1 MTDFATDKLSTS
13 NTDVKP
19 AMSKPSSGN
28 SSHRQTEP
36 HSVKQAQ
43 TGLTFKWIATI
54 GCIVWLL
61 FLLAPFYWVTVTAFK
76 PPQAVNGGATYL
88 PFIDFAPTLEAF
100 REVISGIRGDFVGP
114 FWHSSLIALVSTCLS
129 VLLGSM
135 AAYGI
140 ARFEFRIRLLAGVTF
155 AIVGIGGFLALTEL
169 VEFAIP
175 QAILISLVAAFVS
188 SFFINKLRLPGPVL
202 GNDDV
207 TFWFVSQRMFPPIVS
222 AFALYLFYAELGKQG
237 VQLLDSFFGM
247 VVAYTAFGLPLA
259 VWLMRDFF
267 RSIPVEVEEAAMVE
281 NVPRLRIFFDIVLP
295 MSKPG
300 LIATFMITLSFIWNE
315 FLFALL
321 LTSSRWQTLPVVLA
335 GQNSSRGD
343 EWWAI
348 SVATLISIIPM
359 IIVVSLLGRLM
370 KSGLLSGSI
379 K

>member
-1 MTDFATDKLSTS
+1 MSDLATDKLSASTTQASRTMQKPSINS
-13 NTDVKP
+13 NTQ
-19 AMSKPSSGN
+19 SG
-28 SSHRQTEP
+28 
-36 HSVKQAQ
+36 KQHLAKQ
-43 TGLTFKWIATI
+43 RRSLTTGQWIAII
-54 GCIVWLL
+54 GCFFWLL

-88 PFIDFAPTLEAF
+88 PFIDFAPTLDAF
-100 REVISGIRGDFVGP
+100 REVMSGIRGDFVGP
-114 FWHSSLIALVSTCLS
+114 FWHSSLIALVSTALS

-140 ARFEFRIRLLAGVTF
+140 ARFEFRIRLLSGFTF
-155 AIVGIGGFLALTEL
+155 AIVGIGGFLLLNE
-169 VEFAIP
+169 VMEFAIP
-175 QAILISLVAAFVS
+175 QAIIISLVCAFTS
-188 SFFINKLRLPGPVL
+188 SFFINKLPLPGPVL

-237 VQLLDSFFGM
+237 VQLLDSFSGM

-267 RSIPVEVEEAAMVE
+267 RTIPVEVEEAAMVD

-300 LIATFMITLSFIWNE
+300 LIATSMITLSFIWNE

-359 IIVVSLLGRLM
+359 IIVVTLLGRLM
-370 KSGLLSGSI
+370 RSGLLSGSI

>member
-1 MTDFATDKLSTS
+1 MSDFATDKLSASTTQAS
-13 NTDVKP
+13 RT
-19 AMSKPSSGN
+19 MQKPSINSNAQSG
-28 SSHRQTEP
+28 
-36 HSVKQAQ
+36 KQHLAKQ
-43 TGLTFKWIATI
+43 RRSLSTGQWVAII
-54 GCIVWLL
+54 GCFTWLL

-88 PFIDFAPTLEAF
+88 PFIDFAPTLDAF
-100 REVISGIRGDFVGP
+100 REVMSGIRGDFVGP
-114 FWHSSLIALVSTCLS
+114 FWHSSLIALVSTALS

-140 ARFEFRIRLLAGVTF
+140 ARFEFRIRLLSGFTF
-155 AIVGIGGFLALTEL
+155 AVVGIGGFLLLNEVMGL
-169 VEFAIP
+169 AIP
-175 QAILISLVAAFVS
+175 QSIIISLVSAFTS
-188 SFFINKLRLPGPVL
+188 SFLINKLPLPGPVL

-237 VQLLDSFFGM
+237 VQLLDSFSGM

-267 RSIPVEVEEAAMVE
+267 RTIPVEVEEAAMVE

-300 LIATFMITLSFIWNE
+300 LIATSMITLSFIWNE

-359 IIVVSLLGRLM
+359 IIVVTLLGRLM
-370 KSGLLSGSI
+370 RSGLLSGSI

>member
-1 MTDFATDKLSTS
+1 MSDFATDKLSASTTQASRTMQKPSINS
-13 NTDVKP
+13 NTQ
-19 AMSKPSSGN
+19 SG
-28 SSHRQTEP
+28 
-36 HSVKQAQ
+36 KQHLAKQ
-43 TGLTFKWIATI
+43 RRSLSTGQWVAII
-54 GCIVWLL
+54 GCFTWLL

-88 PFIDFAPTLEAF
+88 PFIDFAPTLDAF
-100 REVISGIRGDFVGP
+100 REVMSGIRGDFVGP
-114 FWHSSLIALVSTCLS
+114 FWHSSLIALVSTALS

-140 ARFEFRIRLLAGVTF
+140 ARFEFRIRLLSGFTF
-155 AIVGIGGFLALTEL
+155 AVVGIGGFLLLNEVMEL
-169 VEFAIP
+169 AIP
-175 QAILISLVAAFVS
+175 QAIIISLVSAFTS
-188 SFFINKLRLPGPVL
+188 SFLINKLPLPGPVL

-237 VQLLDSFFGM
+237 VQLLDSFSGM

-267 RSIPVEVEEAAMVE
+267 RTIPVEVEEAAMVD

-300 LIATFMITLSFIWNE
+300 LIATSMITLSFIWNE

-359 IIVVSLLGRLM
+359 IIVVTLLGRLM
-370 KSGLLSGSI
+370 RSGLLSGSI

>member
-1 MTDFATDKLSTS
+1 MSDFATDKLSASTTQASRTMQNPSINS
-13 NTDVKP
+13 NTQ
-19 AMSKPSSGN
+19 SG
-28 SSHRQTEP
+28 
-36 HSVKQAQ
+36 KQHLAKQ
-43 TGLTFKWIATI
+43 RRSLSTGQWVAII
-54 GCIVWLL
+54 GCFVWLL

-88 PFIDFAPTLEAF
+88 PFIDFAPTLDAF
-100 REVISGIRGDFVGP
+100 REVMSGIRGDFVGP
-114 FWHSSLIALVSTCLS
+114 FWHSSLIALVSTALS

-140 ARFEFRIRLLAGVTF
+140 ARFEFRIRLLSGFTF
-155 AIVGIGGFLALTEL
+155 AIVGIGGFLLLNEVMGL
-169 VEFAIP
+169 AIP
-175 QAILISLVAAFVS
+175 QSIIISLVSAFTS
-188 SFFINKLRLPGPVL
+188 SFLINKLPLPGPVL

-237 VQLLDSFFGM
+237 VQLLDSFSGM

-267 RSIPVEVEEAAMVE
+267 RTIPVEVEEAAMVD
-281 NVPRLRIFFDIVLP
+281 NVPRLCIFFDIVLP

-300 LIATFMITLSFIWNE
+300 LIATSMITLSFIWNE

-359 IIVVSLLGRLM
+359 IIVVTLLGRLM
-370 KSGLLSGSI
+370 RSGLLSGSI